1 MSFLLQF
8 LIKLTILLHFSL
20 VVTVNFSQSL
30 YSYSEDH
37 GVVSD
42 ITVVL
47 STEIAQDLTVTVSG
61 GDKCLFVIVSRLLL

>member
-1 MSFLLQF
+1 MLY
-8 LIKLTILLHFSL
+8 FSL

-42 ITVVL
+42 ITVVI

-61 GDKCLFVIVSRLLL
+61 SN

>member
-1 MSFLLQF
+1 M
-8 LIKLTILLHFSL
+8 KLVILLYFPL

-30 YSYSEDH
+30 YSYSEDN

-61 GDKCLFVIVSRLLL
+61 GDKYLHLWLFNILLL

>member
-1 MSFLLQF
+1 M
-8 LIKLTILLHFSL
+8 ILLYFSV

-42 ITVVL
+42 IAVIL
-47 STEIAQDLTVTVSG
+47 STEIAQDLNVTVSG
-61 GDKCLFVIVSRLLL
+61 GTQCFICDC